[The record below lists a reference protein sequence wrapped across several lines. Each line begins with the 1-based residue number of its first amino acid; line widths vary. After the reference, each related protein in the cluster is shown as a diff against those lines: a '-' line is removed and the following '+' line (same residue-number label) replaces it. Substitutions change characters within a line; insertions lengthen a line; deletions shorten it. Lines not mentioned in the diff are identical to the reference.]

1 MASVMYKFL
10 NPIMKGILKS
20 PMHGAVSK
28 DICVIEFK
36 GRKSGRAMSTPVSY
50 HIKDGR
56 VHCFTSKD
64 MNWWKN
70 LVDVDAAAIV
80 VQRRRIVA
88 RPTVVT
94 DDLQIIHAAMTDMLT
109 AVPRDAKFSNVGLDE
124 NNIPVA
130 DDIAAA
136 APNAVYV
143 SFPFE

>member
-1 MASVMYKFL
+1 MASMMYKIL
-10 NPIMKGILKS
+10 NPVMKGILKS

-64 MNWWKN
+64 MTWWKN
-70 LVDVDAAAIV
+70 LVDVDEAAIV
-80 VQRRRIVA
+80 VQRKRIVA
-88 RPTVVT
+88 RPQVVT
-94 DDLQIIHAAMTDMLT
+94 DDLQILNAALTDMLT
-109 AVPRDAKFSNVGLDE
+109 AVPRDATFSNVGLDE
-124 NNIPVA
+124 NKIPLA

-136 APNAVYV
+136 APNMVYV
-143 SFPFE
+143 SFPLG